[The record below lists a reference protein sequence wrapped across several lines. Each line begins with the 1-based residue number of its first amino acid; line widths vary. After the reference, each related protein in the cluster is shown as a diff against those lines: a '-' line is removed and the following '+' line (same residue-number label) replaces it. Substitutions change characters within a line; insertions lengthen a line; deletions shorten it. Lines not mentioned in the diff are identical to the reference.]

1 MEYVIAAFIF
11 GLSGGLKPGAL
22 SIFVIHETLRRGDRA
37 GLLASFAPFVSDG
50 PIILAMLF
58 VISNAGHLQYFT
70 VFISTAGAL
79 YLVYIAC
86 TIWRGADYSAG
97 SRETPT
103 TFFTAVKINL
113 LNPAPY
119 MFWSTVGGA
128 YLIRG
133 TPLQGGIFIVVMLTT
148 LALSKFAVAKSIA
161 LLGARSE
168 RRVQDT
174 ILKFLAV
181 LLLVFAA
188 RLLYQ
193 GWQSIAA

>member
-22 SIFVIHETLRRGDRA
+22 SVFVIHETLQRGDRA

-50 PIILAMLF
+50 PIILVMLF
-58 VISNAGHLQYFT
+58 IISNASHLQYFA
-70 VFISTAGAL
+70 VFISSAGAL
-79 YLVYIAC
+79 YLAWIAFS
-86 TIWRGADYSAG
+86 IWRGIDHSAG
-97 SRETPT
+97 NRQTPT

-133 TPLQGGIFIVVMLTT
+133 TPLESGVFIVVMLTT
-148 LALSKFAVAKSIA
+148 LALSKFGVAKSIA
-161 LLGARSE
+161 VLGARSE
-168 RRVQDT
+168 KRVQDL
-174 ILKFLAV
+174 ILKILAL

-193 GWQSIAA
+193 GWHSIGI